1 METGKNIRSAA
12 GHIKTHINTFN
23 LNTNTNGS
31 SMSVHVAFGIC
42 FKHIH
47 TLHLVDRYDC
57 VRKKRRM
64 KKKKKQEETSEKVFA
79 FPNPHAYLY
88 SSTAQCEAI
97 RSHLIV
103 IERVCNTHQHLNV
116 SCSQALCF
124 SFE

>member
-1 METGKNIRSAA
+1 MRLREIEMETGKNIRSAA

-64 KKKKKQEETSEKVFA
+64 KKKEEARRDKRKGF
-79 FPNPHAYLY
+79 
-88 SSTAQCEAI
+88 
-97 RSHLIV
+97 
-103 IERVCNTHQHLNV
+103 
-116 SCSQALCF
+116 CF
-124 SFE
+124 SESACLFIFEHCSM